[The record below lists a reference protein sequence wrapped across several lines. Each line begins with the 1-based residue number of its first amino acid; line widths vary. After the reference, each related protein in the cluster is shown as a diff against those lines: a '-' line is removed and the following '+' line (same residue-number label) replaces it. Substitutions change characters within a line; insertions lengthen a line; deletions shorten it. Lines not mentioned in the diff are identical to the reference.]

1 MSIQLEFRDI
11 EYIHAID
18 KWKSVT
24 AAAAALNITQPAL
37 SIYINRMEERF
48 GVPIFNRVGKS
59 FILTYAGQCLLE
71 DGLQILLLKKN
82 IEERLSIIHDD
93 LDGKILVGVPVMR
106 GSSFLPVVLKEFRSC
121 YPNIKIELTESGYGM
136 DLEEKL
142 LSGEID
148 IAFYN
153 VVEPHPAI
161 DYTLIRRE
169 TVALFASKDM
179 PCVKNAISRPGFP
192 YPWIDLNCCRPYPF
206 LQSIPKQITARLCEM
221 VFQDYDFTPTT
232 QILVR
237 NQLTAIGL
245 ANMGYGL
252 FIAPD
257 YFAVI
262 SDLCWG
268 PPLVLSIGKNEP
280 YYIDFV
286 AATRKKFHR
295 SPPIR
300 KLLEITTEFLNVG
313 EKRRF
318 QT

>member
-1 MSIQLEFRDI
+1 MNIQLEFRDI

-37 SIYINRMEERF
+37 SIYINRMEERL
-48 GVPIFNRVGKS
+48 GVPIFNRIGKS
-59 FILTYAGQCLLE
+59 FLLTYAGQCLLE

-82 IEERLSIIHDD
+82 VEERLAIIRDD
-93 LDGKILVGVPVMR
+93 LDGKIQVGVPVMR
-106 GSSFLPVVLKEFRSC
+106 GASFLPAVLKEFRSS
-121 YPNIKIELTESGYGM
+121 YPNIKIELMESDYGM

-142 LSGEID
+142 LAGEID
-148 IAFYN
+148 VAFFN

-161 DYTLIRRE
+161 EYTLIRRE
-169 TVALFASKDM
+169 TVAMFASRDM
-179 PCVKNAISRPGFP
+179 PYVEHVVRRKGFP
-192 YPWIDLNCCRPYPF
+192 YPWIDLDCCRPYPF

-221 VFQDYDFTPTT
+221 VFQDYGFTPTT

-257 YFAVI
+257 YFA
-262 SDLCWG
+262 DLSALFWE
-268 PPLVLSIGKNEP
+268 PPLVLSIGKEEP

-295 SPPIR
+295 SPPIC
-300 KLLEITTEFLNVG
+300 KLLELTAKFLNG
-313 EKRRF
+313 EGKRRGKR
-318 QT
+318 